1 MRKSDSGICNRHGE
15 AMMFDE
21 SGEDR
26 YSVSDEQAQ
35 KSILATL
42 YTLEFSITSAN
53 RKWHEVRA
61 IQDSIGIK
69 RIFLLPWDD
78 PEVAKYNDEVY
89 ERVLRSLLNNKPA
102 LIETNLPIFDGEV
115 PFFPDNLSVW
125 RKIRIT
131 KAGIEELESW
141 IEIDVKG
148 KKAEVHMSELKNVP
162 RPTEK
167 VSRKN
172 QPKNQEPTVEINKIV
187 E

>member
-1 MRKSDSGICNRHGE
+1 
-15 AMMFDE
+15 MMFDE

-102 LIETNLPIFDGEV
+102 LIETNLPIFNGEV
-115 PFFPDNLSVW
+115 PFFPDNLSVV

-131 KAGIEELESW
+131 KTGIEELESW
-141 IEIDVKG
+141 IEIDVKS